1 MNMKLE
7 QLFTKPVDRPIEG
20 VIKADDD
27 VALYL
32 ELDEYVITDEVAK
45 RLDIFLDA
53 YLDYQG
59 ANGVWVSGFFGSGK
73 SHLLKM
79 LALLLENSPIEDIT
93 PLEVFLEKR
102 PLNEGGIF
110 ANDLK
115 RAVAIPSESIL
126 FNIDQ
131 KADVIS
137 KTEMDALIAVFVK
150 VFDEHCGYYGK
161 QAYIAQFEREL
172 AVDGQLD
179 DFLKAFEETSGMSWD
194 KGRARAKRM
203 ADAVDKAYTAVS
215 GQTVN
220 GILDKYRSDY
230 RLSIEDFAEQV
241 QSYIAKQE
249 EGFRLNFF
257 IDEVGQYIAGNT
269 KLMTNLQTVAE
280 SLATKCKGQAWVI
293 VTAQEDMSSV
303 LGEVSQ
309 KSENDFTKIQARFK
323 NRMKLTSQDVAEVIQ
338 KRLLEKKEDFVPELT
353 DLFHTQENNFKTL
366 FDFADGSQTYRNFR
380 DKEHFIQSYPFI
392 PYQFTLFQSAIQNL
406 SVHSAF
412 EGKHSSVGERSMLG
426 VFQQVAIAIKDHQLG
441 EIATFDLMFEGIR
454 TALKTAIQQSIIKAE
469 KQLDNKFAIRLLKAL
484 FLVKYVK
491 EFKPSVRNL
500 CVLMHDS
507 FERDIPSLKL
517 EVEEALNLLEK
528 ETYIQR
534 NGELYEY
541 LTDEEQD
548 IEQEIK
554 NTEVDSSVVA
564 SELDKL
570 IYDGVL
576 KTRKIRWDE
585 NKQDYNFSRKLD
597 DNLTGREHELAI
609 NVISPFHELVGD
621 EHLEKHKVDTVYSH
635 EVRIVMQA
643 SERLYKDLTLYKQT
657 EKYAE
662 HATRTTQQDSIK
674 RIIAE
679 KRSYNAERLKQLKQL
694 TAKLIGTAKYYVAG
708 QDLELSGEDGQSKMV
723 RAFGELIKH
732 TYPNLKM
739 LREVTYSENDIPDI
753 LNKAEQGL
761 FGDETQ
767 LPEAQ
772 QEMLSFI
779 QSNNRGG
786 IRTTVKS
793 LLDKFESKPYGWSF
807 AAVLCTLAHL
817 CGRAKVEIREST
829 NLLDDSE
836 LARALTNTASHG
848 NLILDPQVEFSQSQI
863 RKVKEFYNDYF
874 DKVAHATEVKALAKE
889 VQEGFVEQAN
899 SIDKCLSQSEQY
911 PFIRALSP
919 ILAELQE
926 LKNKPYTW
934 FMSEL
939 TSDEDKWFD
948 YKEKTI
954 DPILKFMQGPQK
966 ASFDAAKQLLAA
978 QKPNLEYIQSQ
989 EGETAHQQITEAL
1002 VSPDIYKGAAIQQLK
1017 ANADSLSNE
1026 LNNLL
1031 LKEREAAIASIE
1043 SLKDKLTGF
1052 AEYQALDIDKQEQLA
1067 SAFDVAIGK
1076 LNGQNLIAMLRDE
1089 VRRFEEQSYS
1099 SLVQQLM
1106 TWSQPAP
1113 EPKKPDHKKT
1123 ESTKP
1128 QPELSGDEGD
1138 EMALGF
1144 VGVKEPVVKPVPP
1157 QTVSAKNVKVDFH
1170 KPWLASEQDV
1180 EQYLEE
1186 YKKSLLAAIN
1196 DGKHIQL

>member
-1 MNMKLE
+1 MTMKLQ
-7 QLFTKPVDRPIEG
+7 QLFNKKVDRPIEG

-53 YLDYQG
+53 YLNYQG

-93 PLEVFLEKR
+93 PLDVFLEKR
-102 PLNEGGIF
+102 PLSEGGIF

-115 RAVAIPSESIL
+115 RAVAIQSESIL

-172 AVDGQLD
+172 AADDQLEA
-179 DFLKAFEETSGMSWD
+179 FIKAFEVNSGMTWD

-203 ADAVDKAYTAVS
+203 ADAVDKSYTEVS
-215 GQTVN
+215 GQCVS

-241 QSYIAKQE
+241 QSYIAEKE
-249 EGFRLNFF
+249 DGFRLNFF

-280 SLATKCKGQAWVI
+280 SLATKCKGQAWVV
-293 VTAQEDMSSV
+293 VTAQEDMTSV

-309 KSENDFTKIQARFK
+309 KSEDDFTKIQARFK

-338 KRLLEKKEDFVPELT
+338 KRLLEKKEDFVPELSN
-353 DLFHTQENNFKTL
+353 LFHNQENNFKTL
-366 FDFADGSQTYRNFR
+366 FDFSDGSQTYRNYR
-380 DKEHFIQSYPFI
+380 DRAHFIQSYPFI

-426 VFQQVAIAIKDHQLG
+426 VFQQVAIAIKGHQLG
-441 EIATFDLMFEGIR
+441 DLATFDLMFEGIR

-469 KQLDNKFAIRLLKAL
+469 KNLDNKFAIRLLKAL
-484 FLVKYVK
+484 FLIKYVK

-507 FERDIPSLKL
+507 FERDISSLKL
-517 EVEEALNLLEK
+517 EIEEALNLLEK

-534 NGELYEY
+534 NGDLYEY

-554 NTEVDSSVVA
+554 NTEVDNSVVA
-564 SELDKL
+564 SELEKL

-585 NKQDYNFSRKLD
+585 NNQDYNFSRKLD
-597 DNLTGREHELAI
+597 DNLSGRDHELAI
-609 NVISPFHELVGD
+609 NVISPFHDLSD
-621 EHLEKHKVDTVYSH
+621 QLEKHKTDTVYTH
-635 EVRIVMQA
+635 EVRIVMA
-643 SERLYKDLTLYKQT
+643 DNERLVRDLILYKQT

-662 HATRTTQQDSIK
+662 HATRATQQDSIK

-679 KRSYNAERLKQLKQL
+679 KRSYNAERLMQLRQL
-694 TAKLIGTAKYYVAG
+694 TSKLVGTAKYYVAG
-708 QDLELSGEDGQSKMV
+708 QDLEISGEDGQSKMV

-739 LREVTYSENDIPDI
+739 LRDLTYTESDIPDI
-753 LNKAEQGL
+753 LTKAEQGL

-767 LPEAQ
+767 LPESQ
-772 QEMLSFI
+772 QEMLSYI

-793 LLDKFESKPYGWSF
+793 LLEKFESKPYGWSF

-817 CGRAKVEIREST
+817 CGRAKVEVREST

-836 LARALTNTASHG
+836 LVSTLKNTASHG

-863 RKVKEFYNDYF
+863 RKVKEFYSDYF

-889 VQEGFVEQAN
+889 VQEGFAEQAN
-899 SIDKCLSQSEQY
+899 TLDKCLAKSDQY

-926 LKNKPYTW
+926 LKGKPYTW

-939 TSDEDKWFD
+939 ASNEDKWFD
-948 YKEKTI
+948 FKEKTI
-954 DPILKFMQGPQK
+954 DPILKFMRGPQK
-966 ASFDAAKQLLAA
+966 TSFDDAKQLLAA
-978 QKPNLEYIQSQ
+978 QKPNLEYVAGP
-989 EGETAHQQITEAL
+989 EGESTHQKIAEAL
-1002 VSPDIYKGAAIQQLK
+1002 VNPGIYQGSAIQQLK
-1017 ANADSLSNE
+1017 ANAESLEKE
-1026 LNNLL
+1026 LNGLL
-1031 LKEREAAIASIE
+1031 LKERELAIGSIE

-1052 AEYQALDIDKQEQLA
+1052 DEYQALDQDKQAQLE
-1067 SAFDVAIGK
+1067 SAFDTTITK

-1089 VRRFEEQSYS
+1089 VRRFEDQNYS
-1099 SLVQQLM
+1099 SMVQQLM

-1113 EPKKPDHKKT
+1113 VTPKP
-1123 ESTKP
+1123 
-1128 QPELSGDEGD
+1128 
-1138 EMALGF
+1138 
-1144 VGVKEPVVKPVPP
+1144 KPVPEPADGEEGGETDPGTTAVEEPAATPEAP
-1157 QTVSAKNVKVDFH
+1157 QTIAARYVKVNFH

-1196 DGKHIQL
+1196 DGKHIHL